1 MVKVKIC
8 GITNIEDAQAAVRA
22 GADALGFVFAPSP
35 RRIAPERASEIIG
48 QLPPFVSAVGVFVD
62 EEPSRVREIVALCG
76 LDFVQFHGE
85 EPPEIC
91 SEFAGRAIKAVRV
104 KDADSLRN
112 LDSYRV
118 RAFLLDSHIEG
129 KRGGTGV
136 AFPWELAGMARAPGR
151 AIILSGGLGCDNV
164 AQAIITVMPY
174 AVDTS
179 SGVEAEP
186 GRKDHGRMEE
196 FIRRAKGAVSRKL

>member
-8 GITNIEDAQAAVRA
+8 GITNMEDAKAAVAA

-35 RRIAPERASEIIG
+35 RRIDPERAREIIG
-48 QLPPFVSAVGVFVD
+48 QLAPFVSTVGVFVD
-62 EEPSRVREIVALCG
+62 EDPARVREIVALCG
-76 LDFVQFHGE
+76 LDYTQFHGE
-85 EPPEIC
+85 EPPDIC
-91 SEFAGRAIKAVRV
+91 SRFAERAIKAVRV
-104 KDADSLRN
+104 KDEGSLSN

-151 AIILSGGLGCDNV
+151 AIILSGGLNCENV
-164 AQAIITVMPY
+164 ARAIKIAMPY
-174 AVDTS
+174 AVDAS
-179 SGVEAEP
+179 SGVESGP
-186 GRKDHGRMEE
+186 GRKDHGRMAE
-196 FIRRAKGAVSRKL
+196 FIRIAKACDKS